1 MNYNANLGIGNS
13 TGMAFWAPID
23 TGLPEYPSE
32 VLTSEDWTLIG
43 AVSEDGISYSPN
55 RDLTPLKNWSKE
67 IERLL
72 TSDSDGELEVPLLYT
87 NEDTFSILF
96 GENSVTVTNATQ
108 THGKLISVNID
119 PNETPEGRAFVFLMK
134 DGDDMM
140 MIATKR
146 GFITSVS
153 DVSFSPSDAIVWTA
167 TISAKNWTFMK
178 DNTQVTQ

>member
-1 MNYNANLGIGNS
+1 MTNKANLGIGNAS
-13 TGMAFWAPID
+13 GMAFWAPLD
-23 TGLPEYPSE
+23 TGLPEYPAE

-55 RDLTPLKNWSKE
+55 RDLEPLRNWAKE

-72 TSDSDGELEVPLLYT
+72 TSDADGTLEVPFLYT
-87 NEDTFSILF
+87 TEDTFNIIFS
-96 GENSVTVTNATQ
+96 ESAVTVTPATQ
-108 THGKLISVNID
+108 THGKLISVDID
-119 PNETPEGRAFVFLMK
+119 PNETPEGKAFVFLMK

-140 MIATKR
+140 MIATRR

-167 TISAKNWTFMK
+167 TISSKNWTFMK
-178 DNTQVTQ
+178 DDGQKTA